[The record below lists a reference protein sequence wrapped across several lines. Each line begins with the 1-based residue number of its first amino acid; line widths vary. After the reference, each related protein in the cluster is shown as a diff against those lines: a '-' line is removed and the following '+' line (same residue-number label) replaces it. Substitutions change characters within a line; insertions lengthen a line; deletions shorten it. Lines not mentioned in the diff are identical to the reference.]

1 MSQEQALIKQ
11 IAGILTAYEAL
22 FLATRTALEM
32 VEPVDENES
41 SIHPE
46 VIEDL
51 DAAYQEV
58 YRQRQIKGNNYED

>member
-58 YRQRQIKGNNYED
+58 YRQRQIKGDTT

>member
-1 MSQEQALIKQ
+1 MVQEQALIKQ
-11 IAGILTAYEAL
+11 IAGLLTAYEAL

-58 YRQRQIKGNNYED
+58 YRQRQIKGDTT